1 MVPLEGPLKMGVL
14 EGQGRKMQTAVGVEE
29 GERRPHEPKVDL
41 QNNQTVNAAEF
52 NSLLVDPLASFC

>member
-1 MVPLEGPLKMGVL
+1 MGVL